1 MIKIKNISV
10 FDLKINKP
18 HNLISYS
25 IKITCKHVKN
35 HPEDRNFFTVFA
47 VKTLKLCP
55 MIRNMISF
63 NNLVAKISECRKK
76 MTLLRN
82 EILTQEESEE
92 DTELNKRELFNLRN
106 QINQLQSK
114 LQTLSKRSKIYL

>member
-1 MIKIKNISV
+1 
-10 FDLKINKP
+10 
-18 HNLISYS
+18 
-25 IKITCKHVKN
+25 
-35 HPEDRNFFTVFA
+35 
-47 VKTLKLCP
+47 
-55 MIRNMISF
+55 
-63 NNLVAKISECRKK
+63 